1 MLYIIIFN
9 VCILEILDDLDEHV
23 DRTNTR
29 VRDETRNVTVID
41 NKDKTCVYWVII
53 ILLFISIIVV
63 VAV

>member
-1 MLYIIIFN
+1 MHF
-9 VCILEILDDLDEHV
+9 LEILDDLDDHV

-41 NKDKTCVYWVII
+41 HKDKTCVYWVII

-63 VAV
+63 VAI